1 VLFCPVYGFG
11 DKQKLKQQASNG
23 AGNEKRITVSIGIP
37 AYNEGRTISQLLNA
51 ILKQPTDGFML
62 KEVVVNASGSNDDT
76 EAKVEAVTRADS
88 KVKLISTGMRS
99 GKAAALNDILQHSK
113 SELVLFLDAD
123 VVLEKNSIPSLIA
136 PFLQNEKI
144 GVCSGNTM
152 PVEALKQKGIFE
164 FASLFIR
171 ELHHEL
177 CSYLMSK
184 GLAPKV
190 NGTFYAFRRGIVD
203 FFPRLV
209 VSDDEYVSWQSQKK
223 GYKIVYVPNA
233 SVFTRDP
240 HSFRDFI
247 KWQTRI
253 IAGQFYMKRYFKY
266 DVPTMQMSVAV
277 RGGLFKLLSKHRR
290 KVLSLLTLSLLGAV
304 SFVLAY
310 VKFVRG
316 DVPYVY

>member
-1 VLFCPVYGFG
+1 M
-11 DKQKLKQQASNG
+11 
-23 AGNEKRITVSIGIP
+23 
-37 AYNEGRTISQLLNA
+37 RT
-51 ILKQPTDGFML
+51 
-62 KEVVVNASGSNDDT
+62 
-76 EAKVEAVTRADS
+76 
-88 KVKLISTGMRS
+88 
-99 GKAAALNDILQHSK
+99 GKTAALNDILQWFK
-113 SELVLFLDAD
+113 SDLVLFLDAD
-123 VVLEKNSIPSLIA
+123 IVLEKNAILSLIT
-136 PFLQNEKI
+136 PFLQNEKV

-152 PVEALKQKGIFE
+152 PVEALKQRGIFE

-171 ELHHEL
+171 EFHHEL

-203 FFPRLV
+203 SFPRLV
-209 VSDDEYVSWQSQKK
+209 VSDDEYVSWQAQRK

-240 HSFRDFI
+240 HSFRDFV

-253 IAGQFYMKRYFKY
+253 IAGQFYTKRHYKY
-266 DVPTMQMSVAV
+266 DVPTMQISVAV

-290 KVLSLLTLSLLGAV
+290 KALSLLTLSLLGAV